1 MRQAISRALFSALLL
16 LSVAGAA
23 RADIC
28 INIDEPR
35 DTFSSSDRAASLIL
49 ISREFRQAGEQVG
62 SDNCTSVY
70 VLSHVKLGN
79 VIIVTLSGP
88 TGQREGRAQGMDDLP
103 ALYNQMARS
112 LITGRPMTGF
122 NVVDRTNVTEAQ
134 AIQHR
139 VQTDSF
145 TYARL
150 GYGAAFGGKAQG
162 APTMGFGYRAE
173 LDTFAIDVSFLNYQV
188 RSSHPSFSPIGDYYY
203 GSNGGFSG
211 SFLKLEG
218 LYFLKPAANAST
230 YLGGGLSWG
239 GTSTSSNTAN
249 SYSSMHGSGLQGE
262 LTVGYELPR
271 ASTLRAFVQ
280 ADAVLPFYRANTE
293 TVTFQSTAPYS
304 VRTSSG
310 GRQYT
315 PSLSL
320 SVGLGC
326 QRHRK

>member
-1 MRQAISRALFSALLL
+1 MRQAISRGFIAGLLL
-16 LSVAGAA
+16 LGVAGAA
-23 RADIC
+23 RANVC

-35 DTFSSSDRAASLIL
+35 DTFSASDRVASLIL
-49 ISREFRQAGEQVG
+49 IAREFRHAGEQVG

-88 TGQREGRAQGMDDLP
+88 NGQREGRAQGMDDLP
-103 ALYNQMARS
+103 ALYNQMVRS
-112 LITGRPMTGF
+112 IITGRPMTGF

-134 AIQHR
+134 TVQQR
-139 VQTDSF
+139 VPTDSF

-150 GYGAAFGGKAQG
+150 GYGATFGGKAQG

-173 LDTFAIDVSFLNYQV
+173 LDSFALDVSFLNYQI
-188 RSSHPSFSPIGDYYY
+188 RSSRPSFSPIGGSYY

-211 SFLKLEG
+211 SFMKLEG

-230 YLGGGLSWG
+230 YFGGGLSWG
-239 GTSTSSNTAN
+239 GTSTSTSTAN

-280 ADAVLPFYRANTE
+280 ADAVLPFYRANGE
-293 TVTFQSTAPYS
+293 TVTFQSTTPYS
-304 VRTSSG
+304 TRTSG

-320 SVGLGC
+320 SIGLGW

>member
-1 MRQAISRALFSALLL
+1 MRQAISRGLIAGLLL
-16 LSVAGAA
+16 LGVAGAA
-23 RADIC
+23 RANVC

-35 DTFSSSDRAASLIL
+35 DTFSSPDRVASLIL
-49 ISREFRQAGEQVG
+49 IAREFRQAGEQVG
-62 SDNCTSVY
+62 TDNCTSVY

-88 TGQREGRAQGMDDLP
+88 NGQREGRAQGMDDLP
-103 ALYNQMARS
+103 ALYDQMVRS
-112 LITGRPMTGF
+112 IVSGRPMTGF

-134 AIQHR
+134 TVQHR

-150 GYGAAFGGKAQG
+150 GYGATFGGKAQG

-173 LDTFAIDVSFLNYQV
+173 LDSFALDVSFLNYQI
-188 RSSHPSFSPIGDYYY
+188 RSSHSSFSPIGDYYY

-239 GTSTSSNTAN
+239 GTSTSQDSAN
-249 SYSSMHGSGLQGE
+249 SYSSMRGSGLQGE

-271 ASTLRAFVQ
+271 ASTLRAFLQ
-280 ADAVLPFYRANTE
+280 ADAVLPFYRANGE
-293 TVTFQSTAPYS
+293 TMTFQSTPPYS
-304 VRTSSG
+304 TRTSS

-320 SVGLGC
+320 SLGLGW